1 MSRYN
6 GGQVLLGKMT
16 ECSHSRV
23 DIIRGLRVFIGGV
36 VLVLMARVD
45 GEVFE
50 GGMVVRKERSQL
62 REIDRLFGFD
72 LLCARYV

>member
-1 MSRYN
+1 
-6 GGQVLLGKMT
+6 MT

-23 DIIRGLRVFIGGV
+23 DIIRGLRVVVGGV

>member
-1 MSRYN
+1 
-6 GGQVLLGKMT
+6 MT